1 MDTGDYIT
9 QCITH
14 LANPEI
20 YRQVDNFPTEVIAH
34 NISEV
39 IIAHK
44 SQIHGYSKPL
54 YFFLQ
59 PNTKRSRIP
68 QFYGIPKIHKQFEM
82 LPPMRPIVSHT
93 QSLLAPAARLIDH
106 VLQPLAQ
113 SYTDYVQNSTSLIL
127 HLQDFIIPSNALL
140 VTIDVIG
147 LYPSIPQ
154 DECLRIVCEQMHS
167 HRELVLFDPNLIIKL
182 LHISI
187 NSNYFNFA
195 NLTFLQI
202 QGTAMGASFSPTI
215 GNIFMSV
222 LLRKFFSTQP
232 NQPILLKRYID
243 DIFMIWP
250 ANLDVHNFMGTL
262 NNHHPTVKFTYNCS
276 LTSVEFLDLTVYKSH
291 TPSNQDILKIYTSI
305 STTTRFIPNLYTK
318 DL

>member
-1 MDTGDYIT
+1 M
-9 QCITH
+9 
-14 LANPEI
+14 
-20 YRQVDNFPTEVIAH
+20 
-34 NISEV
+34 
-39 IIAHK
+39 
-44 SQIHGYSKPL
+44 
-54 YFFLQ
+54 
-59 PNTKRSRIP
+59 
-68 QFYGIPKIHKQFEM
+68 
-82 LPPMRPIVSHT
+82 
-93 QSLLAPAARLIDH
+93 LAPAARLIDH

-154 DECLRIVCEQMHS
+154 DECLRIVCEEMHS

-195 NLTFLQI
+195 NLTFHQI

-215 GNIFMSV
+215 ANIFMSV

-291 TPSNQDILKIYTSI
+291 THLATKTYSKSIPVSLLQLVSSQICTQRTYNRRMHSICKNKHRESKLRSNSKVIHSTSPEETISDTIYHQIYQQSTSVED
-305 STTTRFIPNLYTK
+305 SNTCEAPNQIDTSSSQSSNAYHHPNTSNSET
-318 DL
+318 